1 MPITYKTDLIHPDQ
15 LDAYKAANPIG
26 RQIVLPDLKNPGK
39 SIAYTIQEIRIEDA
53 KDHPETG
60 DPVKLVT
67 QVLKN

>member
-1 MPITYKTDLIHPDQ
+1 MPTVYKTDLIPPDAVA
-15 LDAYKAANPIG
+15 AYKAANPIG

-53 KDHPETG
+53 RDHPETG
-60 DPVKLVT
+60 DPFKLVT